1 MRLHIGPSGFRPLFW
16 VSYIQTLQMI
26 LHHPTQKEWRL
37 HKAKQ
42 SMSEPYKHL
51 SFKCCCVLEPVELQD
66 VSISCSNAHL

>member
-1 MRLHIGPSGFRPLFW
+1 MRLHNRPFRISSTFLG
-16 VSYIQTLQMI
+16 I
-26 LHHPTQKEWRL
+26 LHSDFADDIASSHPEWWL

-51 SFKCCCVLEPVELQD
+51 RFKCCCVLEPVELQD